1 MDQTAR
7 FALPFL
13 APGQA
18 QKEWFVNESLQ
29 RIDMLLC
36 AAVEGPPT
44 SDPPADPQPGQ
55 CYLVGEAAIGAWA
68 GHEGAIAGF
77 CDGGWRFVEPVE
89 GARVLIRSSGET
101 MLRRNGSWE
110 SGIVRGAEFQLGGQ
124 RVLAERQPAIAGPAG
139 GTVADV
145 ESRAAISAILAVLQA
160 HGLIET

>member
-13 APGQA
+13 APGQT
-18 QKEWFVNESLQ
+18 QKEWFVNEGLQ

-36 AAVEGPPT
+36 AAVEWLPAN
-44 SDPPADPQPGQ
+44 DPPANPQVGQ
-55 CYLVGEAAIGAWA
+55 SYLVGDAATGEWT
-68 GHEGAIAGF
+68 GHDGAIAGF
-77 CDGGWRFVEPVE
+77 SDGGWRFVAPIE
-89 GARVLIRSSGET
+89 GVRVLVSSSGET

-110 SGIVRGAEFQLGGQ
+110 SGIVRGVEFQVGGQ

-139 GTVADV
+139 GAVSDA
-145 ESRAAISAILAVLQA
+145 ESRAAISAIISAMRA